1 MGSSS
6 IFAIFSFSC
15 CMLSF
20 YFWVS
25 FFFRHLALDNTQET
39 LDRHHIKQNHKAAL
53 FFLANFGQIIAYPS
67 GSDSMLFHPIFDD
80 VYFDIFTLL
89 TLMML
94 KLLITL
100 FFLVFSLFL
109 LALMLVLMFSKGK
122 PSSKKSVFSQVGK
135 FAARLRKP
143 NCIPFP
149 QVI

>member
-1 MGSSS
+1 
-6 IFAIFSFSC
+6 
-15 CMLSF
+15 
-20 YFWVS
+20 
-25 FFFRHLALDNTQET
+25 
-39 LDRHHIKQNHKAAL
+39 
-53 FFLANFGQIIAYPS
+53 
-67 GSDSMLFHPIFDD
+67 MLFHPIFDD
-80 VYFDIFTLL
+80 VDFDIFTLL

-109 LALMLVLMFSKGK
+109 LALMLVLMFSEGN
-122 PSSKKSVFSQVGK
+122 PSSIKSSVFSQVGK